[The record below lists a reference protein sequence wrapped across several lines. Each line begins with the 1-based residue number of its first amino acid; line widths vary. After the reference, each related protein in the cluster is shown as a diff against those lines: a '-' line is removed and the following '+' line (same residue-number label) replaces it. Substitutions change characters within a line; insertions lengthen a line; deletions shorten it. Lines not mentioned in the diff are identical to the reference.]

1 MNVEWIR
8 KHCLAFP
15 QATETVQWGDN
26 LVFKVA
32 GKVFAV
38 AALAPSKTVLAFK
51 VEPQEFAD
59 LVERP
64 GVIQAPYFAKT
75 QWVALERQDALPR
88 PDVQKLLTRSY
99 TLVVSKL
106 PKKTQAELG
115 KKNNKAADGRR

>member
-8 KHCLAFP
+8 KHCLSFP
-15 QATETVQWGDN
+15 HTTETVQWGDN

-32 GKVFAV
+32 GKVFAI
-38 AALAPSKTVLAFK
+38 AALAPAKTVLAFK
-51 VEPQEFAD
+51 IDPQEFAE

-75 QWVALERQDALPR
+75 QWVALESEGALAR
-88 PDVQKLLTRSY
+88 AEIQKRLTRSY
-99 TLVVSKL
+99 ELVFDKL

-115 KKNNKAADGRR
+115 KKKQTAANKRK